1 LRLEEEVDSCSL
13 FCHSHTI
20 LMGNDLIDDL
30 VGCNL
35 DQVFFLQEC
44 VDDVIIGLAKASEDL
59 AVNFL
64 IFKLIET

>member
-1 LRLEEEVDSCSL
+1 
-13 FCHSHTI
+13 
-20 LMGNDLIDDL
+20 MGDDLIDDL

-35 DQVFFLQEC
+35 DQVFFLQER